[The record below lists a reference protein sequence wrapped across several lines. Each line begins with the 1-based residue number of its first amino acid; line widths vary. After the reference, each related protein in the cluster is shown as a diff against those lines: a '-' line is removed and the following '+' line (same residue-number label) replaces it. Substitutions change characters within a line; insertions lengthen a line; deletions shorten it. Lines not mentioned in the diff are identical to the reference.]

1 MLSAVG
7 HSLTCVCWM
16 VVVASRFE
24 ASSLGCLTASGS
36 FSLSLSLFPPS
47 LLLFCSLRLLLFLFQ
62 FLATVAS
69 ASLPLCTEL
78 YFLPWGKKSK
88 EDWDCRGGREVWR
101 SWEETR
107 EDGMDVT
114 LHSAA
119 DWHCPAE
126 GKETLLHS
134 GSLSL
139 DGCCSSLLCRGDTRW
154 NWTHRSPRGPPAR
167 RAASGARVHRSEIS
181 SCQGGRT
188 LSSPDGAGRELA
200 PVPFMSERLWG
211 FARCVPSVL
220 TRWIFMYFS
229 RSPRWLH
236 THSDIM
242 AAVVFIIP
250 LLTF

>member
-7 HSLTCVCWM
+7 HSLPCVCWM

-47 LLLFCSLRLLLFLFQ
+47 LLLFCSLRLLLFLLQ

-101 SWEETR
+101 RWEETR
-107 EDGMDVT
+107 EDGMDET

-119 DWHCPAE
+119 DWRCPAE
-126 GKETLLHS
+126 GKETFCLQVLWYSRAAAPLFSAEVKPGETEPTGVLGDLPHVGQHQVLVCTGQRSAPAREDGRFPVPMELDVNWRRCLLCQS
-134 GSLSL
+134 GSGGLHAVFHLYSHV
-139 DGCCSSLLCRGDTRW
+139 GFLCISAAARDDY
-154 NWTHRSPRGPPAR
+154 TH
-167 RAASGARVHRSEIS
+167 I
-181 SCQGGRT
+181 
-188 LSSPDGAGRELA
+188 L
-200 PVPFMSERLWG
+200 
-211 FARCVPSVL
+211 
-220 TRWIFMYFS
+220 I
-229 RSPRWLH
+229 
-236 THSDIM
+236 
-242 AAVVFIIP
+242 
-250 LLTF
+250 